1 MKQYNYKDLE
11 RIYIDRISPKCKQQ
25 LGEKILEPY
34 PQAMIR
40 KVLAFQDDTTTK
52 ARYPFTNAEYD
63 ELNARGGWNYT
74 KNRKLITYE
83 YPGLFYLVDTYMNPL
98 SILRACMKKVERLA
112 KETNNPDLIK
122 AMLP

>member
-1 MKQYNYKDLE
+1 MKQYNYRDLE
-11 RIYIDRISPKCKQQ
+11 KIYIDRISPKCKQQ

-40 KVLAFQDDTTTK
+40 KVLAFQDDKTTK

-63 ELNARGGWNYT
+63 ELNARGSWSS
-74 KNRKLITYE
+74 KE

-98 SILRACMKKVERLA
+98 SILRACMKKVERTA
-112 KETNNPDLIK
+112 KETNDPDLIK